1 MKQLFLI
8 IAILSLNGC
17 NSPEGEMILEVAD
30 EETFEELLSIPISEQ
45 PAPPPSIISGT
56 EQISKKTIKTGG
68 INFQSQDIVEDY
80 QTIRELLPR
89 YDAYIEHENQSRTKE
104 RISYQLTIRVPSTV
118 YDSLFVT
125 FSTIGHRLEHKYSS
139 IKDVTEN
146 YYDLSTR
153 IKNDKLLEKRYLK
166 ILESATEIKDILEI
180 ENKLNQIRTD
190 IENLQGQ
197 FNYLGKQVSLST
209 ISLSFYEE
217 LPYVYDA
224 SQRGGF
230 LAKIFSAI
238 NNGWQGFLNFVIG
251 MIAFWPFL
259 ILLIVLGYFIKKF
272 RSQKN

>member
-8 IAILSLNGC
+8 IAILSLHGC
-17 NSPEGEMILEVAD
+17 NRPEGEMIMEVAD
-30 EETFEELLSIPISEQ
+30 EETFEDLLSIPISEQ
-45 PAPPPSIISGT
+45 PPPPPSITSGT

-125 FSTIGHRLEHKYSS
+125 FSTIGHRLENKYSS

-197 FNYLGKQVSLST
+197 FNYLSKQVSLST

-251 MIAFWPFL
+251 LIAFWPFL

>member
-8 IAILSLNGC
+8 IAILSLHGC
-17 NSPEGEMILEVAD
+17 NRPEGEMIMEVAD

-45 PAPPPSIISGT
+45 PPPPPSITSGT

>member
-45 PAPPPSIISGT
+45 PPPPPSITSGT

>member
-8 IAILSLNGC
+8 IAILSLHGC
-17 NSPEGEMILEVAD
+17 NRPEGEMIMEVAD

-45 PAPPPSIISGT
+45 PPPPSSITSGT
-56 EQISKKTIKTGG
+56 EQISKKTINTGG

-125 FSTIGHRLEHKYSS
+125 FSTIGHRLENKYSS

-190 IENLQGQ
+190 IENLLGQ
-197 FNYLGKQVSLST
+197 FNYLSKQVSLST

-251 MIAFWPFL
+251 LIAFWPFL

>member
-8 IAILSLNGC
+8 IAILSLHGC
-17 NSPEGEMILEVAD
+17 NRPEGEMIMEVAD

-45 PAPPPSIISGT
+45 PPPPPSITSGT
-56 EQISKKTIKTGG
+56 EQRSKKTIKTGG

-89 YDAYIEHENQSRTKE
+89 YDAYIEHENLSRTKE

-125 FSTIGHRLEHKYSS
+125 FSTIGHRLENKYSS

-217 LPYVYDA
+217 LPYVYDV

-251 MIAFWPFL
+251 LIAFWPFL